1 MKPILLIYIITS
13 FLHLHSS
20 AQSIYGNVAEFR
32 ESNSLD
38 FANVEIFKGDELVAS
53 LITDKN
59 GNYNVALLDTGTYVV
74 NVMYSGYK
82 THIEEILVKGDQNA
96 DYKLLDNPKSKKRNR
111 EVLKDLKEKNAPML
125 LEVNDAESD
134 ESEIMFYDSSDS
146 YMAESTEFKMLSKSI
161 APKILLVKE
170 EGEIYDGGIINLSE
184 PENINEQAYSM
195 GLTAG
200 EINDF
205 GKWELWNDL
214 TKGELSYYQKS
225 WETSLR
231 GRYCVQLVNREKI
244 PLVDAKVEL
253 LDSSN
258 KIIWKSRTD
267 NTGKAEL
274 WETLTHPLDSVQS
287 DEYHIKIYYGDIIK
301 EIKKPTRFKDGINMV
316 KLKVDCVA
324 SYAVDIA
331 FVVDATASMQDEIDY
346 LKLDINDVIYQAK
359 QMDDKL
365 KMRFGSVFYRDHGDT
380 YLTKKQDFTKVL
392 SESSAFIEEQFAEG
406 GGDGPEAVEDA
417 LSVAIDSLSWNEE
430 ARARVLFLVL
440 DAPPHNKSSIQ
451 EKLKSLMKK
460 AAAKGIRIVP
470 LTGSGLDKST
480 EYLMRSI
487 SLATNG
493 SYTFLT
499 DHSGIGEGHI
509 DPSNDEYELEPLNEL
524 LVRLIQSYI
533 YVPSCDEEVPEIA
546 FLAETLDSLVVYE
559 FPVNSI
565 EIDSL
570 DNAFNPE
577 PVDNIPKPIEEI
589 SWKYYPNP
597 TYGPITIE
605 VSEAVEMLYLTD
617 MTGKII
623 KEINM
628 NGGTRIQTDLVSL
641 PMGIYF
647 LRYPIGKKWLSGKVV
662 LMK

>member
-1 MKPILLIYIITS
+1 MKPNLLIYIITS

-111 EVLKDLKEKNAPML
+111 EVLKDLKEKNTPML
-125 LEVNDAESD
+125 MEVNDAESD
-134 ESEIMFYDSSDS
+134 ESEKMFYDSSDS
-146 YMAESTEFKMLSKSI
+146 YIAESTEFKMLSKSI

-184 PENINEQAYSM
+184 PENITEQAYSM

-225 WETSLR
+225 WKTSLS

-287 DEYHIKIYYGDIIK
+287 DENHIKIYYGDIIK
-301 EIKKPTRFKDGINMV
+301 EIKKPTRFKEGINMV
-316 KLKVDCVA
+316 KLKVDCEA

-440 DAPPHNKSSIQ
+440 DAPPHNNSSIQ
-451 EKLKSLMKK
+451 EKLKNLIKK

-499 DHSGIGEGHI
+499 DHSGIGEGHK
-509 DPSNDEYELEPLNEL
+509 DPSIDEYELELLNEL

-533 YVPSCDEEVPEIA
+533 YVPSCDEEVPEIE
-546 FLAETLDSLVVYE
+546 FLAETVDSLVVYE

-570 DNAFNPE
+570 NNVFNPK
-577 PVDNIPKPIEEI
+577 PIDISKPIEEI

-628 NGGTRIQTDLVSL
+628 NGGTHIQTDLVSL